1 MKIDNFD
8 LQMFSDHYKEKV
20 QLNEEL
26 EVVEPE
32 ASPPTEPAP
41 LLTSIKL
48 FSEEEVRFHK
58 AVISE
63 VLFRLTDPTGSEE
76 NREEKRISLYRESSE
91 TDKKGEL
98 LDSAQLGDLFQNRL
112 GRIRRISRSFEQ
124 EVVEFS
130 TKGRVHAT
138 DRTLNVDIDFRI
150 SRNILS
156 DQQIIRRFQV
166 KDPLV
171 INYNTTLASLSEKK
185 FRFDIDSDG
194 LSDQVSL
201 LKKGSGFLALDRN
214 NDGKVNNGSEL
225 FGTKSGNGFKDLMIY
240 DTDGNGWIDENDPIF
255 DKLRV
260 WVKNDSGEDR
270 LIGLGEVGIGA
281 IYLGNVETPFTLTDS
296 ENEERL
302 GILKQSGIFLKEN
315 GEAGIVQNIELAV
328 EAAEPEAPQYK
339 SMDENAFRKDYSEYE
354 VKTEEERE
362 TPFAAPGKEEAA
374 GQSDDA
380 QADLLRQLR
389 QLESRL
395 KHSIGTDEHKKL
407 LARIDLLKAKL
418 SVSEGYEIQRL
429 FNTLG

>member
-1 MKIDNFD
+1 M
-8 LQMFSDHYKEKV
+8 
-20 QLNEEL
+20 
-26 EVVEPE
+26 
-32 ASPPTEPAP
+32 
-41 LLTSIKL
+41 
-48 FSEEEVRFHK
+48 
-58 AVISE
+58 
-63 VLFRLTDPTGSEE
+63 
-76 NREEKRISLYRESSE
+76 
-91 TDKKGEL
+91 
-98 LDSAQLGDLFQNRL
+98 
-112 GRIRRISRSFEQ
+112 
-124 EVVEFS
+124 
-130 TKGRVHAT
+130 
-138 DRTLNVDIDFRI
+138 
-150 SRNILS
+150 
-156 DQQIIRRFQV
+156 
-166 KDPLV
+166 
-171 INYNTTLASLSEKK
+171 
-185 FRFDIDSDG
+185 
-194 LSDQVSL
+194 
-201 LKKGSGFLALDRN
+201 KKGSGFLALDRN